1 MSTVSQN
8 SKTNPSE
15 GGNSSYPGS
24 VMRRR
29 SVRDCRCGDKQV
41 LRTVTDVNNP
51 NFRKKFWGCVNYK
64 NQFDKGCNYFNW
76 FDSRDDII
84 DAKDKEIE
92 KLKKKNLKLKNG
104 LARSQKW
111 LKISIIYGILSFGMI
126 LVLLTM
132 LLCNQNNVL
141 GKMYLK

>member
-8 SKTNPSE
+8 SKFNPSE
-15 GGNSSYPGS
+15 GGNSSIGGS

-29 SVRDCRCGDKQV
+29 SFRECRCGEKQV
-41 LRTVTDVNNP
+41 LRTVTDVSNP
-51 NFRKKFWGCVNYK
+51 NFGKKFWGCVNYK

-84 DAKDKEIE
+84 DAKDMEIE
-92 KLKKKNLKLKNG
+92 KLKKKNLKLKVA
-104 LARSQKW
+104 LASSQKW
-111 LKISIIYGILSFGMI
+111 GILSFGII

-132 LLCNQNNVL
+132 LLCNQSFGENVFEV
-141 GKMYLK
+141 G

>member
-8 SKTNPSE
+8 SKFNPSE
-15 GGNSSYPGS
+15 GGNSSIDGS
-24 VMRRR
+24 VMRMR
-29 SVRDCRCGDKQV
+29 SFRECGCGEKQV
-41 LRTVTDVNNP
+41 LRTVTDVSNP
-51 NFRKKFWGCVNYK
+51 NYGKKFWGCVNYK

-76 FDSRDDII
+76 FDFRDDII

-92 KLKKKNLKLKNG
+92 KLKKKNLKLKNA
-104 LARSQKW
+104 LASYQKL
-111 LKISIIYGILSFGMI
+111 LKISIGFGILSFGII